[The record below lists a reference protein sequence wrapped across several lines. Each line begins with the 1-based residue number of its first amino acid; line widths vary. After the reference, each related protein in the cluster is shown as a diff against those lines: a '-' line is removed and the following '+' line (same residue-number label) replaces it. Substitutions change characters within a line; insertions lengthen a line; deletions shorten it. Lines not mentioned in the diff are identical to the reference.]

1 VWYFPYRRRRTPQEM
16 EELRL
21 TRERERGRRYR
32 AVYELLGLKALAQ
45 KDGALEISGTFGLRE
60 SKPGYGRPAAG
71 EPVPQAEDPTP
82 DGEDRCHNRRSPR
95 PSRSRESRGA
105 RGG

>member
-1 VWYFPYRRRRTPQEM
+1 M

-21 TRERERGRRYR
+21 ARERERGRRYR

-60 SKPGYGRPAAG
+60 SKPGDGRTAAG
-71 EPVPQAEDPTP
+71 EPVPPPEDLMP
-82 DGEDRCHNRRSPR
+82 GEEDRCQNRRSPW

-105 RGG
+105 WGG

>member
-1 VWYFPYRRRRTPQEM
+1 VSTAVDVYLEAGARKTFACAVDWPGWCRS
-16 EELRL
+16 
-21 TRERERGRRYR
+21 GRDEAQALEALASYADRYR

-71 EPVPQAEDPTP
+71 EPVPQSEDPTP
-82 DGEDRCHNRRSPR
+82 DG
-95 PSRSRESRGA
+95 
-105 RGG
+105 